1 MAIML
6 PKNSFQRNKDIKRKI
21 FLYFASPPSKSGY
34 LMLRLILLFIIGSV
48 LLWSCSTT
56 EQVQPQPNPW
66 TIKTNPVTKLSGYK
80 ANTGGSVVQRGG
92 DVVISKGVCW
102 SRTQQIPTINNFKT
116 IDGAGNSD
124 WSSIIDSL
132 VPQDTIIVRSYVVT
146 GIGTFYGQAEG
157 YRVKIQT
164 SPPSV
169 QTNPVTDARK
179 TSALL
184 TGKIVTDGGANLV
197 ERGFIL
203 TNTTTQFTQKVQFP
217 ILNPDSMDA
226 NFDTIMPGLQTNTT
240 YEVKAYARNTDFT
253 SYRYGESRFF
263 FTNGNLPDPFPVV
276 VTDTI
281 KIDTAASSLDSVT
294 ANANGF
300 VISSGDFSVLSKGF
314 CFGTSRNPG
323 YYGSRADDPS
333 SPFNPNVDVKI
344 IGLVPGL
351 RYYYRAYA
359 RNEAGIGY
367 GEEKSFIAIP

>member
-1 MAIML
+1 
-6 PKNSFQRNKDIKRKI
+6 
-21 FLYFASPPSKSGY
+21 
-34 LMLRLILLFIIGSV
+34 MLRLILLYLIGSV

-66 TIKTNPVTKLSGYK
+66 TIKTNPVTKLKGYK

-102 SRTQQIPTINNFKT
+102 SRTLQIPTTNNFKT
-116 IDGAGNSD
+116 VDGAGNSD

-132 VPQDTIIVRSYVVT
+132 VPQDTLIVRSYVVT
-146 GIGTFYGQAEG
+146 GIGTFYGQPEG
-157 YRVKIQT
+157 YRVKIET

-184 TGKIVTDGGANLV
+184 SGKIVTDGGANLV

-203 TNTTTQFTQKVQFP
+203 TNTTTQLTQKVQVP
-217 ILNPDSMDA
+217 ILNPDSMVA
-226 NFDTIMPGLQTNTT
+226 NFDTIMPGLQANTT

-253 SYRYGESRFF
+253 AYRYGESRFF
-263 FTNGNLPDPFPVV
+263 FTNGNLPDAFPVV
-276 VTDTI
+276 FTDTLL
-281 KIDTAASSLDSVT
+281 IDTAASSLDSVT

-300 VISSGDFSVLSKGF
+300 VVSNGDFSVLSKGF
-314 CFGTSRNPG
+314 CYSTSRNPG
-323 YYGSRADDPS
+323 YYGSRTDDPS